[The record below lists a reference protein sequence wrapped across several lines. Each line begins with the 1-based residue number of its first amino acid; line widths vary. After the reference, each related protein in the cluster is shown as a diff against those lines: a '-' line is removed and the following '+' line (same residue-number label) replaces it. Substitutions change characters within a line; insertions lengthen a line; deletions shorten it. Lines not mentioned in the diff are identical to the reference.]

1 MENYIH
7 VFITLFF
14 AGAAVL
20 SCLILGFILVA
31 KRSSISNLYFGILLI
46 MGGLTLTNSLMANT
60 GILSTFKNLYFL
72 PIYYTWWFSPLIYLI
87 IRTKLVSSESYSK
100 KNLLHLVIPSI
111 QTVFYFSV
119 GFRSYEFKSWLY
131 NEVISVWLGTF
142 GNVVNFALIVIYG
155 ILSKKLLYDYRATAE
170 WQETR
175 NKWLNQLINGYLVLI
190 SIEFIYTLIDIVL
203 TSQFQINLFN
213 VSWASFPLDLS
224 RSLIWLWLA
233 WNGLKVWFPEHI
245 YRTKAEL
252 EINVKREKESN
263 QDLFSQLNA
272 LKQLIEEQKLYLN
285 PDLTLSV
292 LAETVSRSEKEVSL
306 LINEGLGKNYN
317 DFINSYRVEEVKF
330 RLVQPEFSHQTI
342 LSIALDSGFN
352 SKATFNRVFKIMTGL
367 NPSEYAKKALELKS
381 QKK

>member
-7 VFITLFF
+7 AFITLFF
-14 AGAAVL
+14 SGAAVL
-20 SCLILGFILVA
+20 SCLIVGFVLII

-46 MGGLTLTNSLMANT
+46 MGGLTLTNTMMAHT

-142 GNVVNFALIVIYG
+142 GSAVNFALIIIYG

-190 SIEFIYTLIDIVL
+190 S
-203 TSQFQINLFN
+203 
-213 VSWASFPLDLS
+213 
-224 RSLIWLWLA
+224 
-233 WNGLKVWFPEHI
+233 
-245 YRTKAEL
+245 
-252 EINVKREKESN
+252 
-263 QDLFSQLNA
+263 
-272 LKQLIEEQKLYLN
+272 
-285 PDLTLSV
+285 
-292 LAETVSRSEKEVSL
+292 
-306 LINEGLGKNYN
+306 
-317 DFINSYRVEEVKF
+317 
-330 RLVQPEFSHQTI
+330 
-342 LSIALDSGFN
+342 
-352 SKATFNRVFKIMTGL
+352 
-367 NPSEYAKKALELKS
+367 
-381 QKK
+381 